1 MSALFV
7 YGTLLDDAQVRA
19 VTGRTF
25 RRRPAVLAG
34 HRRVWPTGSYPYL
47 VVDPG
52 SSVTGALLDGIDAKT
67 LAALDAYEDV
77 GNLYVRDEIVV
88 TCGGESVR
96 CFVYQLLRSRPPESS

>member
-1 MSALFV
+1 MAALFV

-34 HRRVWPTGSYPYL
+34 HRRVWPSGGYPHL

-52 SSVTGALLDGIDAKT
+52 ASVTGALLDGIDPPA

-77 GNLYVRDEIVV
+77 GNLYVRDEVVV

-96 CFVYQLLRSRPPESS
+96 CCVYLAI